1 MELHPETTKHKEVSR
16 VAFQSDLTLANGRAE
31 GEERP

>member
-1 MELHPETTKHKEVSR
+1 MELHPETTENKEVRR

-31 GEERP
+31 GEDRP

>member
-1 MELHPETTKHKEVSR
+1 MEVHPETAKHKEVRR
-16 VAFQSDLTLANGRAE
+16 VAFQSDLILANGRAE